1 MRSPKNLVLLVFLL
15 LGFLSGIARQLIAP
29 GQPLSA
35 VDVAVMLLGL
45 LFIFAWYRLDSDQ
58 HSYRR
63 SAALNV
69 AVIAI
74 TIFALPYYF
83 FRSRGFFRGLL
94 ATVLFIATGIA
105 YSALQVGGEYV
116 AYHVWQSY

>member
-1 MRSPKNLVLLVFLL
+1 MPSSKNLLLLALLL

-35 VDVAVMLLGL
+35 VDVAFMLLGL
-45 LFIFAWYRLDSDQ
+45 LFVFAWYRLDSDEQ
-58 HSYRR
+58 GYRR
-63 SAALNV
+63 SVILNI

-74 TIFALPYYF
+74 TILALPYYL

-94 ATVLFIATGIA
+94 GTVLFIATAIA
-105 YSALQVGGEYV
+105 YSALQVSGEYV
-116 AYHVWQSY
+116 AYHMWQS